1 MIYVKDGDI
10 SSLDRPV
17 ILTTYGSPPE
27 RMACDCRTRTPSVDM
42 LTLNSEG
49 VLCRPDFPFSSL
61 GLSILMQF
69 FGGSCRLIEYVGH
82 INMSVLLLF
91 PSDPLLGMFR
101 FQYPGSCDLIDSS
114 LPSQLNVRPLSA
126 DNSTFKLEV

>member
-27 RMACDCRTRTPSVDM
+27 RMACDCRTRTPSMDM

-49 VLCRPDFPFSSL
+49 VLCRPHFPFSSL

-69 FGGSCRLIEYVGH
+69 FWWILPRTRLIECVGH

-91 PSDPLLGMFR
+91 ASDPLLGMFR
-101 FQYPGSCDLIDSS
+101 FQYSGSCAL
-114 LPSQLNVRPLSA
+114 
-126 DNSTFKLEV
+126 